1 MKKDRQRAPMGV
13 QLPQLRAWRL
23 YKLMSMR
30 ALSEA
35 SGVSPNTINNVET
48 QQGYARFETVGK
60 LARGLGITPEALV
73 YEQPPAT
80 PGSEEK
86 EGRAVA

>member
-1 MKKDRQRAPMGV
+1 MKRKDRQRAPMGV

-35 SGVSPNTINNVET
+35 SGVSTNTINNVET

-60 LARGLGITPEALV
+60 LAKGLGISPETLV
-73 YEQPPAT
+73 YQQPPAM
-80 PGSEEK
+80 PGSGE